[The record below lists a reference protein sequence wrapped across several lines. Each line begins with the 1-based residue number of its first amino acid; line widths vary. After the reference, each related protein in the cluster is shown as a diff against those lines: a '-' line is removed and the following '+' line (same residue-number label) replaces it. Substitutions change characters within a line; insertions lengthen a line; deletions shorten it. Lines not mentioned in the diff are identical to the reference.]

1 MLKKGRNIMEK
12 PEAIKRLEEEDDDE
26 EFVGLN
32 VDSNLLEAVQ
42 VLFKTEPEVEV
53 FYDAFLERL
62 QTDKKLRKH
71 TDDRKRMNSAFLDEL
86 LKYHDLDTINAALDG
101 VRKDDDIVMGEDE
114 KDVDKILRKTFK
126 NKMEF
131 RMFMTYI
138 SQFMMEEKDSPVE
151 AAAKSMKRLGKSDK
165 DTLQITSIIDKV
177 F

>member
-1 MLKKGRNIMEK
+1 MMK
-12 PEAIKRLEEEDDDE
+12 PEEVKRMEEEEDE

-32 VDSNLLEAVQ
+32 VDTNLLEIVQ

-53 FYDAFLERL
+53 FYDGFLERINL
-62 QTDKKLRKH
+62 DKKLRKH

-86 LKYHDLDTINAALDG
+86 LKYHDLDTINDALNG
-101 VRKDDDIVMGEDE
+101 LAGDDELVSMEEE
-114 KDVDKILRKTFK
+114 KDVNKVLRKTFK

-138 SQFMMEEKDSPVE
+138 SQFMMEDKDTPVE
-151 AAAKSMKRLGKSDK
+151 AAAKSMKRLGKSDADILK
-165 DTLQITSIIDKV
+165 ITSVIDKI

>member
-1 MLKKGRNIMEK
+1 MK
-12 PEAIKRLEEEDDDE
+12 PEEVKRMEEEEDE

-32 VDSNLLEAVQ
+32 VDTNLLDVVQ
-42 VLFKTEPEVEV
+42 ILFKTEPEVEV
-53 FYDAFLERL
+53 FYDGFLDRI
-62 QTDKKLRKH
+62 QNDKRLRKN

-86 LKYHDLDTINAALDG
+86 LKYHDLDTINNAING
-101 VRKDDDIVMGEDE
+101 VSSEDDLVFGDEE
-114 KDVDKILRKTFK
+114 KDVNKILRKTFS

-138 SQFMMEEKDSPVE
+138 SQFMMEDKDSPVE

-165 DTLQITSIIDKV
+165 DTLLITSVIDKI

>member
-1 MLKKGRNIMEK
+1 MK
-12 PEAIKRLEEEDDDE
+12 PEEVKCMEEEEDE

-32 VDSNLLEAVQ
+32 VDTNLLEIVQ

-53 FYDAFLERL
+53 FYDGFLERINL
-62 QTDKKLRKH
+62 DKKLRKH

-86 LKYHDLDTINAALDG
+86 LKYHDLDTINDALNG
-101 VRKDDDIVMGEDE
+101 LAGDDELVSMEEE
-114 KDVDKILRKTFK
+114 KDVNKVLRKTFK

-138 SQFMMEEKDSPVE
+138 SQFMMEDKDTPVE
-151 AAAKSMKRLGKSDK
+151 AAAKSMKRLGKSDADILK
-165 DTLQITSIIDKV
+165 ITSVIDKI

>member
-1 MLKKGRNIMEK
+1 MK
-12 PEAIKRLEEEDDDE
+12 PEEVKRMEEEEDE

-32 VDSNLLEAVQ
+32 VDSNLLEVVQ

-53 FYDAFLERL
+53 FYDGFLERVES
-62 QTDKKLRKH
+62 DKKLRKH

-86 LKYHDLDTINAALDG
+86 LKYHDLDTINDAING
-101 VRKDDDIVMGEDE
+101 ISHKEEMVMGDDE
-114 KDVDKILRKTFK
+114 KDVNKILRKTFK

-138 SQFMMEEKDSPVE
+138 SQFMMENKDSPVE
-151 AAAKSMKRLGKSDK
+151 AAAKSMKMLGKSDNEI
-165 DTLQITSIIDKV
+165 LAITSVIDKI

>member
-1 MLKKGRNIMEK
+1 MIIVK
-12 PEAIKRLEEEDDDE
+12 PEEVRRMEEEEDE

-32 VDSNLLEAVQ
+32 VDSNLLEVVQ

-53 FYDAFLERL
+53 FYDGFLERVES
-62 QTDKKLRKH
+62 DKKLRKH

-86 LKYHDLDTINAALDG
+86 LKYHDLDTINNAING
-101 VRKDDDIVMGEDE
+101 VSRDDEMVMGDE
-114 KDVDKILRKTFK
+114 EKEVNKILRKTFK

-138 SQFMMEEKDSPVE
+138 SQFMMEDNDSPVE
-151 AAAKSMKRLGKSDK
+151 AAAKSMKLLGKSDNE
-165 DTLQITSIIDKV
+165 TLAITSIIDKI

>member
-1 MLKKGRNIMEK
+1 MK
-12 PEAIKRLEEEDDDE
+12 PEEVKRMEEEEDE

-32 VDSNLLEAVQ
+32 VDTNLLEIVQ

-53 FYDAFLERL
+53 FYDGFLERINL
-62 QTDKKLRKH
+62 DKKLRKH

-86 LKYHDLDTINAALDG
+86 LKYHDLDTINDALNG
-101 VRKDDDIVMGEDE
+101 LAGDDELVSMEEE
-114 KDVDKILRKTFK
+114 KDVNKVLRKTFK

-138 SQFMMEEKDSPVE
+138 SQFMMEDKDTPVE
-151 AAAKSMKRLGKSDK
+151 AAAKSMKRLGKSDADILK
-165 DTLQITSIIDKV
+165 ITSVIDKI

>member
-1 MLKKGRNIMEK
+1 MK
-12 PEAIKRLEEEDDDE
+12 PEEVKRMEEEEDE

-32 VDSNLLEAVQ
+32 VDTNLLEVVQ

-53 FYDAFLERL
+53 FYDGFLDRV
-62 QTDKKLRKH
+62 QNDKRLRKN

-86 LKYHDLDTINAALDG
+86 LKYHDLDTINNALNG
-101 VRKDDDIVMGEDE
+101 VSSEENLVIGEE
-114 KDVDKILRKTFK
+114 ERDVDRILRKTFS

-138 SQFMMEEKDSPVE
+138 SQFMMEDKDSPVE

-165 DTLQITSIIDKV
+165 ETLQITSVIDKI

>member
-1 MLKKGRNIMEK
+1 MK
-12 PEAIKRLEEEDDDE
+12 PEEVKRMEEEEDE

-32 VDSNLLEAVQ
+32 VDTNLLEVVQ

-53 FYDAFLERL
+53 FYDGFLDRV
-62 QTDKKLRKH
+62 QNDKRLRKN

-86 LKYHDLDTINAALDG
+86 LKYHDLDTINNALNG
-101 VRKDDDIVMGEDE
+101 VSSEENLVIGEEE
-114 KDVDKILRKTFK
+114 KDVDRILRKTFS

-138 SQFMMEEKDSPVE
+138 SQFMMEDKDSPVE

-165 DTLQITSIIDKV
+165 ETLQITSVIDKI

>member
-1 MLKKGRNIMEK
+1 MK
-12 PEAIKRLEEEDDDE
+12 PEEVKRMEEEEDE

-53 FYDAFLERL
+53 FYDSFLERM
-62 QTDKKLRKH
+62 QADKKLRKH
-71 TDDRKRMNSAFLDEL
+71 TDNRKRMNAAFLDEL
-86 LKYHDLDTINAALDG
+86 LKYHDIDTINAALDG
-101 VRKDDDIVMGEDE
+101 VSTDDVVIGDEE
-114 KDVDKILRKTFK
+114 KDVDKILRQTFK

-151 AAAKSMKRLGKSDK
+151 AAAKSMKRLGKSDN
-165 DTLQITSIIDKV
+165 DILQITSIIDKV